1 VKNRLLL
8 LLSVLL
14 SLAVSAPAPA
24 ADFTIK
30 EIQFEATDTPER
42 SETVHIMLNA
52 LLYPTTFALVE
63 GAPRVVCDFI
73 KAEPAKDIKPT
84 IEANGRYV
92 LRIRTGFHADPET
105 KTRVVLDLVPDRDYT
120 IQQIVAPKNNR
131 FSIVVRVAAKGN
143 VPAVDDQIQDK

>member
-8 LLSVLL
+8 LLAVLL
-14 SLAVSAPAPA
+14 SLAVSATAPA
-24 ADFTIK
+24 ADFTIN
-30 EIQFEATDTPER
+30 EIQFEAADTPER

-63 GAPRVVCDFI
+63 GIPRVVCDFI
-73 KAEPAKDIKPT
+73 DAEPAKDLKGA
-84 IEANGRYV
+84 IEVNGRYV
-92 LRIRTGFHADPET
+92 KRIRTGFHANPKT

-120 IQQIVAPKNNR
+120 IQQIASPKNNR
-131 FSIVVRVAAKGN
+131 FSIVVRVEAKGN